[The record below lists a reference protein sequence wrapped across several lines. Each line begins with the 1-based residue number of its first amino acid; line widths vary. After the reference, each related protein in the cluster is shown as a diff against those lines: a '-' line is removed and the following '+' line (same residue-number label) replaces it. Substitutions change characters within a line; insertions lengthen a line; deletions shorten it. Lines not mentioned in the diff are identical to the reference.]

1 MPAHH
6 SPLPTAAAK
15 QLERAIVL
23 QLLRDDHRERWSD
36 KQIERALSDF
46 KPEAIRK
53 AIVRLEASGVIC
65 CLDEFIGASR
75 CAQYLDSLELISI

>member
-6 SPLPTAAAK
+6 SAPPTAAAK
-15 QLERAIVL
+15 QLDRAIIL

-36 KQIERALSDF
+36 KQIERALRDF
-46 KPEAIRK
+46 KPEAIHN
-53 AIVRLEASGVIC
+53 AIVRLEAVGVIC

-75 CAQYLDSLELISI
+75 CAQYLDSLQLISI

>member
-6 SPLPTAAAK
+6 SAPPTTAAK
-15 QLERAIVL
+15 QLDRAIIL

-36 KQIERALSDF
+36 KQIERALPDF
-46 KPEAIRK
+46 KPEAIHK
-53 AIVRLEASGVIC
+53 AIVRLEAGGVIC

>member
-6 SPLPTAAAK
+6 SLLPTAATK
-15 QLERAIVL
+15 LVERAIVL
-23 QLLRDDHRERWSD
+23 QLLRTDHRERWSD
-36 KQIERALSDF
+36 KQIERAIPDF

-53 AIVRLEASGVIC
+53 AIVRLEAGGVIC

>member
-6 SPLPTAAAK
+6 SPLPTAATK

-23 QLLRDDHRERWSD
+23 QVLRDDHRERWSD
-36 KQIERALSDF
+36 KQIERAIPDF
-46 KPEAIRK
+46 KPEAIQK
-53 AIVRLEASGVIC
+53 AIVRLEAGGVIC

-75 CAQYLDSLELISI
+75 CAQYLDSLELIGI

>member
-6 SPLPTAAAK
+6 SPLPTAADK

-23 QLLRDDHRERWSD
+23 QLLRVDHRERWSD
-36 KQIERALSDF
+36 KQIERALNNF

-53 AIVRLEASGVIC
+53 AIVRLEAGSVIY

-75 CAQYLDSLELISI
+75 CAQYLDSLELIGI

>member
-6 SPLPTAAAK
+6 SALPTAATK

-46 KPEAIRK
+46 KPEAIQR
-53 AIVRLEASGVIC
+53 AVVRLEAAGVIS

-75 CAQYLDSLELISI
+75 CARYLDSLELISI

>member
-1 MPAHH
+1 MHY
-6 SPLPTAAAK
+6 PLPPTK

-36 KQIERALSDF
+36 KQIERALYDF

-53 AIVRLEASGVIC
+53 AIVRLEAGGVIC

>member
-6 SPLPTAAAK
+6 SPLPTAATK
-15 QLERAIVL
+15 LVERAIVL
-23 QLLRDDHRERWSD
+23 QLLRTDHRERWSD
-36 KQIERALSDF
+36 KQIERAIPDF

-53 AIVRLEASGVIC
+53 AIVRLEAGGVIC

>member
-23 QLLRDDHRERWSD
+23 QVLRTDHRERWSD
-36 KQIERALSDF
+36 KQIERAIPDF

-53 AIVRLEASGVIC
+53 AIVRLEAGGVIC
-65 CLDEFIGASR
+65 CLDEFVGASR

>member
-6 SPLPTAAAK
+6 SPLPTAADK

-36 KQIERALSDF
+36 KQIERALPDF
-46 KPEAIRK
+46 KPEAIQR
-53 AIVRLEASGVIC
+53 AIVRLEAGGVIC

-75 CAQYLDSLELISI
+75 CAQYLDTLELIGI

>member
-6 SPLPTAAAK
+6 SPLPTAADK

-36 KQIERALSDF
+36 KQIERALDDF

-53 AIVRLEASGVIC
+53 AIVSLEAGGVIC

-75 CAQYLDSLELISI
+75 SAQYLDSLDLIGI

>member
-6 SPLPTAAAK
+6 SALPTAADK

-23 QLLRDDHRERWSD
+23 QLLRNDHRERWSD
-36 KQIERALSDF
+36 KQIEHALYDF
-46 KPEAIRK
+46 KPEAIQK
-53 AIVRLEASGVIC
+53 AIVRLESGGVIC

-75 CAQYLDSLELISI
+75 CAQYLDSLDLIGI

>member
-6 SPLPTAAAK
+6 SALPAAADK
-15 QLERAIVL
+15 LIERAIVL

-36 KQIERALSDF
+36 KQIERAIPDF

-53 AIVRLEASGVIC
+53 AIVRLEAGGVIC

>member
-6 SPLPTAAAK
+6 SALPTATDK
-15 QLERAIVL
+15 LVERAIVL
-23 QLLRDDHRERWSD
+23 QVLRNDHRERWSD

-46 KPEAIRK
+46 KPEAIQR
-53 AIVRLEASGVIC
+53 AIVRLEAGGVIC

-75 CAQYLDSLELISI
+75 CAQYLDSLELIGI

>member
-6 SPLPTAAAK
+6 SALPTAATK

-23 QLLRDDHRERWSD
+23 QVLRTDHRERWSD
-36 KQIERALSDF
+36 KQIERAIPDF
-46 KPEAIRK
+46 KPEVIQR
-53 AIVRLEASGVIC
+53 AIVRLEAGGVIC

-75 CAQYLDSLELISI
+75 CAQYLDSLELIGI